1 MPSIP
6 TAVITI
12 QAHPAPVVYL
22 DTCVL
27 LDIIRAP
34 LRNAASAV
42 QAASELLTGARRVPP
57 TVYPVIGCPTPTEWD
72 DHVEGAVTD
81 CTTAVSSVNAVS
93 EAWSFLG
100 MAGIPF
106 LPVLA
111 MDLPDRLKD
120 LSETLRNVAILLD
133 KDADALSRA
142 IDRVIKAERP
152 AKKGGK
158 GAKDAVILEHAIGLT
173 NALRAAGFGQTC
185 IFVSSNTDDFAVSKT
200 TALHPTLTPVFAA
213 PTNLRFEASISA
225 AVALLKGGGWVP

>member
-6 TAVITI
+6 AAVTTI
-12 QAHPAPVVYL
+12 QADPAPVVYL
-22 DTCVL
+22 DTCVQ

-42 QAASELLTGARRVPP
+42 QAASELLTGAQRVPP
-57 TVYPVIGCPTPTEWD
+57 TVYPVIGCPTPTEWN
-72 DHVEGAVTD
+72 DHVEEAVTD

-100 MAGIPF
+100 MAGIPL

-111 MDLPDRLKD
+111 MPLPDRLKD
-120 LSETLRNVAILLD
+120 LSETLLNAAILLD

-158 GAKDAVILEHAIGLT
+158 GAKDAVILEHAVGLT
-173 NALRAAGFGQTC
+173 NALRAVGFGQTC
-185 IFVSSNTDDFAVSKT
+185 IFVSSNTDDFAISKT
-200 TALHPTLTPVFAA
+200 TSLHPIVARVFAA
-213 PTNLRFEASISA
+213 PTNLGYAASITA
-225 AVALLKGGGWVP
+225 AVAQLKGAGWVP